1 VDFPLTIKDTAAA
14 LRAGQFT
21 SLQLTEALLDRIRT
35 LNPTLGAF
43 ITVTEETARAAA
55 AAADANFAAGV
66 DVGPLQGI
74 PFAAKDII
82 ATKDAPST
90 ANSLILD
97 PTWGDGYDATVVAK
111 LREAGMVLLGKLV
124 LNEFAIGMPDPAKP
138 FPMPQNPW
146 DLERSASGSSSGTG
160 IAIAAG
166 LALGG
171 LGTDTGGSTRG
182 PASFNGHTGMKQT
195 HGLVSK
201 FGCVPLGYSLDH
213 INPMARS
220 AYDCALMLQVMASFD
235 PKDPTSVDVPVPDY
249 AAALTG
255 DVRGMRIGLPMSY
268 FFDHPELDPEVRD
281 AVLAA
286 VKRLEAAG
294 AVVKEVSLPYAG
306 EAKDANQI
314 IMYGEAFAYH
324 RPDLSTRYDVYGRYT
339 AEVLTR
345 GALLG
350 GSDYVQAQRFRS
362 FFKAK
367 VAEVMADLD
376 VLVTP
381 TSPSPAPKRA
391 DMSPEKQLGGP
402 SFTGQWNLT
411 GLPAMAVPV
420 GFSSNKLPLSMQIV
434 GKPFAEATVFKVGDA
449 YQQLTDWHLAVPPI
463 AAGVAVP
470 A

>member
-1 VDFPLTIKDTAAA
+1 MDIPLTIKDAAAA
-14 LRAGQFT
+14 LRANEIT
-21 SLQLTEALLDRIRT
+21 SVQLTEALLDKIRA

-43 ITVTEETARAAA
+43 ITVTEDGARAAA
-55 AAADANFAAGV
+55 TEADAKFAAGI

-82 ATKDAPST
+82 ATKDAPTT
-90 ANSLILD
+90 ANGLILD
-97 PTWGDGYDATVVAK
+97 PAWGEGYDATVIAK

-124 LNEFAIGMPDPAKP
+124 LNEFAIGMPDPDKP

-160 IAIAAG
+160 IAISAG

-182 PASFNGHTGMKQT
+182 PSSFNGHTGMKQT
-195 HGLVSK
+195 FGRVSK

-220 AYDCALMLQVMASFD
+220 AYDCALMLQVMAGHDS
-235 PKDPTSVDVPVPDY
+235 KDPTTVDVPVPDY
-249 AAALTG
+249 AAALSG
-255 DVRGMRIGLPMSY
+255 DPSGMRIGLPMQY
-268 FFDHPELDPEVRD
+268 FFDHPDLDPEVRT

-286 VKRLEAAG
+286 VKELEAAG
-294 AVVKEVSLPYAG
+294 AIVKEVDLPYGG

-324 RPDLSTRYDVYGRYT
+324 RPDLGSRYDVYGRYT

-345 GALLG
+345 GALIG
-350 GSDYVQAQRFRS
+350 ASDYVQAQRFRS

-376 VLVTP
+376 VLITP
-381 TSPSPAPKRA
+381 TSPSPAPRRSE
-391 DMSPEKQLGGP
+391 MSPEKQLAGP

-420 GFSSNKLPLSMQIV
+420 GFSSNRLPLSMQIV
-434 GKPFAEATVFKVGDA
+434 GKPFAEATVFKLGDA
-449 YQQLTDWHLAVPPI
+449 YQRLTEWHLAVPPI
-463 AAGVAVP
+463 AAAVP